1 MSEMEKKEFQDS
13 LFQKTST
20 LSTYFENENVEKI
33 QSFIQ
38 NELNEKEILNM
49 RFTSTKKT
57 LLIKLVLLESN
68 QFTTLFNLIKEKL
81 NENDLKSY
89 VNVTDEDSNSPLLY
103 ASFKGS
109 YEKVDCLIK
118 NGAKIE
124 MRNFMGLSVMHMAA
138 EGDKPNM
145 LIYFK
150 EKYGFSVNDRDYPG
164 NTPLHWACHMSAEN
178 SINFLLS
185 WINDINIL
193 DRKGQTPLHLGI
205 YYLRPKLIKKL
216 LRKGADVNLK
226 DFSGR
231 SVMDILNDPKLKVP
245 NFKHVLKVI
254 HNNEQFKL
262 CVYPDDGKEKDNKNN
277 YKELFNGFNNNELK
291 DNLIDQN
298 DNNNYQDEAK
308 SKSYLTYQK
317 IFNSVM
323 FICLHLFFE
332 VLLYFFILPKLNN
345 IEFYVI
351 FWALIITLL
360 SSFFFINKSDPGFL
374 EAQDNLTWLQMVEN
388 KVYIN
393 EYCPYCRVKKTNTVK
408 HCHVCKKC
416 VKGFDHHCNWID
428 NCVGENNKLLFLIF
442 VSTTLLNLMFNFST
456 SILVLTNS
464 STTKLIGTSNPS
476 FSGTKIIEKI
486 LNLRM
491 IFHYGI
497 SDLIAIMILII
508 SSFFFIPVSYVLWIQ
523 IKNLIFPNKS
533 TQ

>member
-1 MSEMEKKEFQDS
+1 MEKKEEQDS

-33 QSFIQ
+33 QSFIK

-49 RFTSTKKT
+49 RFTSSKKT
-57 LLIKLVLLESN
+57 LLIKLVLLECN
-68 QFTTLFNLIKEKL
+68 QFTAIFDLIKEKL
-81 NENDLKSY
+81 NENELKSY

-103 ASFKGS
+103 AAFKGS
-109 YEKVDCLIK
+109 YEKVECLIK
-118 NGAKIE
+118 NGAKVE

-231 SVMDILNDPKLKVP
+231 SVMDILNDPKLKDP
-245 NFKHVLKVI
+245 N
-254 HNNEQFKL
+254 
-262 CVYPDDGKEKDNKNN
+262 DGKEKDDKNN
-277 YKELFNGFNNNELK
+277 YKELFNGFNNNDLK
-291 DNLIDQN
+291 ENLVDKN
-298 DNNNYQDEAK
+298 DNNNAQDEVQ

-332 VLLYFFILPKLNN
+332 ILLYFFLLPKLNN
-345 IEFYVI
+345 IIFYII
-351 FWALIITLL
+351 FWVLIISLF
-360 SSFFFINKSDPGFL
+360 SSFFLINKSDPGFL
-374 EAQDNLTWLQMVEN
+374 EAEDNLTWLQMVEN
-388 KVYIN
+388 KVYIS
-393 EYCPYCRVKKTNTVK
+393 EYCPYCRVKKTSTVK

-428 NCVGENNKLLFLIF
+428 NCVGEKNKFLFLFF
-442 VSTTLLNLMFNFST
+442 VSTTLLNLVFNFSLGV
-456 SILVLTNS
+456 LVLTMNGIQLPHN
-464 STTKLIGTSNPS
+464 TRTH
-476 FSGTKIIEKI
+476 FYATKIIEKI

-491 IFHYGI
+491 IFNYGI
-497 SDLIAIMILII
+497 SDLVAIMVLIV
-508 SSFFFIPVSYVLWIQ
+508 SSFFFIPVFYVLWIQ
-523 IKNLIFPNKS
+523 IKNLIYPNQS
-533 TQ
+533 SH

>member
-1 MSEMEKKEFQDS
+1 MEKNKESDS
-13 LFQKTST
+13 IFKKTSI

-33 QSFIQ
+33 QSFIK
-38 NELNEKEILNM
+38 NDLTESDILNM
-49 RFTSTKKT
+49 RFTGSKKT
-57 LLIKLVLLESN
+57 LLIKLVLLECN
-68 QFTTLFNLIKEKL
+68 QFTNLFDLIKEKVE
-81 NENDLKSY
+81 ENNLKSY
-89 VNVTDEDSNSPLLY
+89 VNMADEDSNTPLLY
-103 ASFKGS
+103 ATFKGS
-109 YEKVDCLIK
+109 YDKVDCLIK
-118 NGAKIE
+118 NGAKVE

-150 EKYGFSVNDRDYPG
+150 EKYGFSVNDRDFPG

-231 SVMDILNDPKLKVP
+231 SVMDILNDPNLKVQ
-245 NFKHVLKVI
+245 NFKHVLRVI

-262 CVYPDDGKEKDNKNN
+262 CVYEKDNKEKDDKNN
-277 YKELFNGFNNNELK
+277 YKELFNGFK
-291 DNLIDQN
+291 DNDLKEQLIDKN
-298 DNNNYQDEAK
+298 GNIKEEES

-332 VLLYFFILPKLNN
+332 ILLFFFLLPKLNN
-345 IEFYVI
+345 IILYII
-351 FWALIITLL
+351 FWVLIISLFA
-360 SSFFFINKSDPGFL
+360 SFFIINKSDPGFL
-374 EAQDNLTWLQMVEN
+374 EAEDNLTWLQMVEN
-388 KVYIN
+388 KVYIS
-393 EYCPYCRVKKTNTVK
+393 EYCPYCRVKKTSTVK

-428 NCVGENNKLLFLIF
+428 NCVGEKNKFLFLFF
-442 VSTTLLNLMFNFST
+442 VSTTLLNLVFNFSLGV
-456 SILVLTNS
+456 LVLTMNGIQLPHNT
-464 STTKLIGTSNPS
+464 STH
-476 FSGTKIIEKI
+476 FYATKIIEKI

-491 IFHYGI
+491 IFNYGI
-497 SDLIAIMILII
+497 SDLVAIMVLIV
-508 SSFFFIPVSYVLWIQ
+508 SSFFFIPVFYVLWIQ
-523 IKNLIFPNKS
+523 IKNLIYPNQTS
-533 TQ
+533 H